1 MMVEIKGQNYYFLSI
16 YKGEIKIGYLYFLKY
31 HGSDLAFLRYC
42 VDLNVVLQNN
52 LAVVIIFKN

>member
-31 HGSDLAFLRYC
+31 HGYDLAFLRYC
-42 VDLNVVLQNN
+42 VDLNVVLQ
-52 LAVVIIFKN
+52 IISQL